1 MGISG
6 TDWAATPCRGTKT
19 DRQDKQDNQD
29 KQENRD
35 NQNNDKKATQR
46 PTTIVDICPVALGRI
61 FLPFVICALPAAPCR
76 GGHEQATLHTMTPKQ
91 THTHK
96 HKAQAKSKANGWTTD
111 DLPPMGGP
119 PQGSLQCKQQ
129 ADEQTTGHRGLSHSH
144 KVTEH
149 RKDTTPHRQRTTTT
163 EQRHRDTRA
172 QGHRNAKAKNHH
184 RTKTQRHRGKGEDGC
199 KGKGQ

>member
-1 MGISG
+1 MLGSFG
-6 TDWAATPCRGTKT
+6 AYFFAFC
-19 DRQDKQDNQD
+19 NL
-29 KQENRD
+29 
-35 NQNNDKKATQR
+35 
-46 PTTIVDICPVALGRI
+46 CPAR
-61 FLPFVICALPAAPCR
+61 CALQ

-91 THTHK
+91 THTHTNTR
-96 HKAQAKSKANGWTTD
+96 HRQSQRQMVGQPTIYHLW
-111 DLPPMGGP
+111 GGP

-129 ADEQTTGHRGLSHSH
+129 ADEQTTGHRGRSDNH
-144 KVTEH
+144 KGTEH
-149 RKDTTPHRQRTTTT
+149 HKDTTPHRQRTTTT

>member
-46 PTTIVDICPVALGRI
+46 PTTIVDICSVALGRI

-76 GGHEQATLHTMTPKQ
+76 GGHEQATLRTMTPTSGTKHLMGAQPKQ
-91 THTHK
+91 SRQRPRHRGEQQQREHTEERERERERTE
-96 HKAQAKSKANGWTTD
+96 TTQNAT
-111 DLPPMGGP
+111 PT
-119 PQGSLQCKQQ
+119 
-129 ADEQTTGHRGLSHSH
+129 QTT
-144 KVTEH
+144 KPKT
-149 RKDTTPHRQRTTTT
+149 KTKTP
-163 EQRHRDTRA
+163 RHRDSRGNQDKQDNRDNQA
-172 QGHRNAKAKNHH
+172 HR
-184 RTKTQRHRGKGEDGC
+184 R
-199 KGKGQ
+199 